1 MKVLQQPNKE
11 NREKTKTEIQELIS
25 KNRFHES
32 RVDYIRLILLLY

>member
-11 NREKTKTEIQELIS
+11 NREKTKTEIQELIQV
-25 KNRFHES
+25 HES